1 MKSELQELK
10 NYVSLTQGL
19 AINEGTAHLVS
30 ENKNGEF
37 CLPLLRIADML
48 DNKYEKFISKN
59 VQKNVIAK
67 ENDIIYTRT
76 GQIGLV
82 FTGKHGVVHNNS
94 FIVKVINNELLP
106 EYLFV
111 VLQSNFVRNQALS
124 FAHNSVQP
132 DLTHDMF
139 KSIKIPIPSIQKQE
153 CIAKIYNNLSKKIE
167 NNNTINNNLHHYS
180 LIVA

>member
-30 ENKNGEF
+30 ENKNEEF

-59 VQKNVIAK
+59 VQKNVVAK

-82 FTGKHGVVHNNS
+82 FTGKRGVVHNNS

-139 KSIKIPIPSIQKQE
+139 KSIKIPIPSIQKQK
-153 CIAKIYNNLSKKIE
+153 CIAKIYNNLSEKIE
-167 NNNTINNNLHHYS
+167 NNNTINNNLPNYS
-180 LIVA
+180 SMVA